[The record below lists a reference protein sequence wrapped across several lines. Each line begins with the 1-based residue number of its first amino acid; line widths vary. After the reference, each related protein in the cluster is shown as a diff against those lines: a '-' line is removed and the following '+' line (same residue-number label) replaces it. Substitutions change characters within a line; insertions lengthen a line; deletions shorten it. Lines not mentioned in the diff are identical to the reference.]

1 MLSRRHLLALAAAA
15 PFAEARAFVA
25 PRVVA
30 VGGALTE
37 LIYEFGAQGLLV
49 GVDSTSIYPAVAQ
62 KLPNVGYARTLSA
75 EGLLS
80 LAPTLI
86 VATEDAGPP
95 AVLRQLEAA
104 RVPLHVL
111 RAEHRFEGLL
121 DRTARLGEL
130 LDRKA
135 EARALTDRLNK
146 QWQTTQQ
153 QVQQLRQARTPRV
166 LFILSH
172 GMNQVRIAGQE
183 TAADAVIAYAGG
195 SNAFAGVSGYKPL
208 TPEAAI
214 AAAPD
219 VILSTDQ
226 GLEAAG
232 GIDGLL
238 KLPGLAQ
245 TPAGLKRRVVAFDAI
260 ELLGFGPRLP
270 QAVGKLARAIA

>member
-1 MLSRRHLLALAAAA
+1 MPLAHAA
-15 PFAEARAFVA
+15 PA
-25 PRVVA
+25 PRVV
-30 VGGALTE
+30 VIGGALTE
-37 LIYEFGAQGLLV
+37 IVYEFGAQGLLV
-49 GVDSTSIYPAVAQ
+49 GVDSTSLYPAAATQ
-62 KLPNVGYARTLSA
+62 LPNVGYARTLSA

-80 LAPTLI
+80 LAPSLI

-95 AVLRQLEAA
+95 GVLRQVEAA

-111 RAEHRFEGLL
+111 RADHRFEGLIN
-121 DRTARLGEL
+121 RTARLGEL

-135 EARALTDRLNK
+135 EARALIDRLNQ
-146 QWQTTQQ
+146 QWTQ
-153 QVQQLRQARTPRV
+153 VRAIRPAAKPPRV

-183 TAADAVIAYAGG
+183 TAADAVINYAGG
-195 SNAFAGVSGYKPL
+195 MNALQAPTHGFSGYKPL
-208 TPEAAI
+208 TPEAVI

-219 VILSTDQ
+219 VILCTDQ

-245 TPAGLKRRVVAFDAI
+245 TPAGQKRRVVAMDAL
-260 ELLGFGPRLP
+260 EMLGFGPRLP
-270 QAVGKLARAIA
+270 QAVGKLAKALA